1 MVPVFLMFQLRVLF
15 NGGGGVSLL
24 ARAMTAAASMQLS
37 REDICLLVEH
47 TSRAGLPSRREPDL
61 KLPCLQG
68 TEA

>member
-1 MVPVFLMFQLRVLF
+1 M
-15 NGGGGVSLL
+15 GGGGVSLL

>member
-15 NGGGGVSLL
+15 NGGVSLL